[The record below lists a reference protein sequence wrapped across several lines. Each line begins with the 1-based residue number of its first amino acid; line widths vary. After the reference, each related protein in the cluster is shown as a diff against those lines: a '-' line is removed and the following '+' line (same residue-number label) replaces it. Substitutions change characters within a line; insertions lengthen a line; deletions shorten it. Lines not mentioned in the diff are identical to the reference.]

1 MTTFMSLVG
10 MTVLLGIAFAASTNR
25 KAIRL
30 RTVGIAFAL
39 QVAIGG
45 FVLFFEAGKDALISV
60 SKGVSS
66 VIGFAND
73 GISFLF
79 GPLASQDTL
88 GFIFAI
94 QVLPVIVFFS
104 ALVAVLYHLG
114 IMDWIIRIL
123 GGGLQKLLK
132 TSRTESLSATANIFV
147 GQTEAPLIV
156 KPFIATMTKSELF
169 AVMVGGLATVA
180 GSVMAG
186 YVIIGIELKYLIAAS
201 FMAAP
206 GGFLMAKMIVPETE
220 TPKDTLAD
228 ITIDDE
234 KPVNVI
240 DAAASGAANGMHLA
254 LNVGAMLLAF
264 VALIA
269 LLNGLFGGVGGL
281 LAGLG
286 SWLIS
291 ISDSLD
297 GTIIDGIASL
307 FNSIGA
313 QLVNM
318 GALVSSLT
326 LQMILGYIFAPVA
339 WLLGVPWDEA
349 IIAGSFI
356 GQKIVV
362 NEFVAYLD
370 FINYRDTLS
379 AHTQAIITFALC
391 GFANLSSI
399 AILLG
404 GLGGMA
410 PSRRKDIA
418 RLGLRAVLAGSMANL
433 MSAAIAGFFLSL
445 A

>member
-10 MTVLLGIAFAASTNR
+10 MMVLLGIAFAASTNR
-25 KAIRL
+25 KAIKL
-30 RTVGIAFAL
+30 RTVGIAFL
-39 QVAIGG
+39 MQIVIGG
-45 FVLFFEAGKDALISV
+45 FVLFFEAGKNVLASM
-60 SKGVSS
+60 SRAVSS
-66 VIGFAND
+66 VIGYAND

-114 IMDWIIRIL
+114 IMDWIIKIL

-186 YVIIGIELKYLIAAS
+186 YVIIGVDLKYLIAAS

-220 TPKDTLAD
+220 TPKDDLAE
-228 ITIDDE
+228 IDLGDD

-240 DAAASGAANGMHLA
+240 DAAASGAANGMQLA

-269 LLNGLFGGVGGL
+269 LLNGLLGGIGGL
-281 LAGLG
+281 F
-286 SWLIS
+286 
-291 ISDSLD
+291 DYP
-297 GTIIDGIASL
+297 T
-307 FNSIGA
+307 
-313 QLVNM
+313 
-318 GALVSSLT
+318 LT
-326 LQMILGYIFAPVA
+326 LQEILGYLFAPVA
-339 WLLGVPWDEA
+339 WLLGVPWNEA

-356 GQKIVV
+356 GQKLVV

-379 AHTQAIITFALC
+379 AHTQAIVTFALC